1 MKPENLL
8 LDADLNIKIAD
19 FGLSNVAHDGDFLR
33 TSCGSPNYAAPEV
46 ISGGLYAGAE
56 VDVWSCGVIL
66 YALLCGTLPFDDE
79 NIPSLFKKIKS
90 GMYNVPSHLSQS
102 ARDLLLRML
111 VVDPLKR
118 LTMMDVRQH
127 VWYKHKLP
135 AYLMVPPGVMDQ
147 QERFVDR
154 EVIERVSKLPMLS
167 LPQSLLNSSASS
179 TEYSNQIDRLIEA
192 VTTNNDSLSVLSKKE
207 LHDIKVAYELLLNE
221 KRHKKRIEDT
231 VLAFQD
237 NSNTPP
243 GSSPRFQSFAMSPS
257 MSYRTESMLML
268 KNQSSSLNNPNSVL
282 KLGPGGRI
290 PVKVLDTRD
299 LTNRRRRWYL
309 GIQSKKDPAHVMNEV
324 YKAMESLNCY
334 WYQSNKYRV
343 LCIWKYIDFGNK
355 REKLSESFINAFS
368 TPLVYEDKD
377 SKLSNDSSSNSS
389 DKTNSNSN
397 SSLAMTTSSESPSS
411 LNPSSNSE
419 NSNTNDT
426 LELAYDLENM
436 LLEPELPDMLTDYG
450 ISKNNEEERRRN
462 RSRGLSIARIGD
474 SLANNSN
481 CVNIRIAL
489 SLYKVQQGIY
499 LLDFQKIEGDPFG
512 FMKLASLIITE
523 LKNLSAAS
531 KAAAVAAANSNPSSS
546 GTKSG
551 LSAALSSSNN

>member
-1 MKPENLL
+1 M
-8 LDADLNIKIAD
+8 
-19 FGLSNVAHDGDFLR
+19 R

-135 AYLMVPPGVMDQ
+135 AYLTLPPSTMDQ

-154 EVIERVSKLPMLS
+154 EVIERVSKLPILS
-167 LPQSLLNSSASS
+167 LPQSLLNSSS
-179 TEYSNQIDRLIEA
+179 TTESIDRLIEA
-192 VTTNNDSLSVLSKKE
+192 VTTNNENLSVLSKKE
-207 LHDIKVAYELLLNE
+207 LHDIRVAYELLLNE

-257 MSYRTESMLML
+257 MSYRSEALLMM
-268 KNQSSSLNNPNSVL
+268 KNQSSSFGSSSSGGHLSNPNSVL

-290 PVKVLDTRD
+290 PVRVLDQRD

-324 YKAMESLNCY
+324 YKAMESLNCH

-343 LCIWKYIDFGNK
+343 LCIWKYTDLQGNN
-355 REKLSESFINAFS
+355 REKLSDNFIQAFS
-368 TPLVYEDKD
+368 SPLVFADKPGHD
-377 SKLSNDSSSNSS
+377 NNSTENALDSSLNPSESS
-389 DKTNSNSN
+389 SS

-411 LNPSSNSE
+411 TTNNPNNSSDQPA
-419 NSNTNDT
+419 DT

-436 LLEPELPDMLTDYG
+436 LLEPEPDLDSYG
-450 ISKNNEEERRRN
+450 INKQNDEERRRN

-531 KAAAVAAANSNPSSS
+531 KAAAAVAAAANAGSSLGSSS
-546 GTKSG
+546 S
-551 LSAALSSSNN
+551 LSSSVSGSGRSSLASALAASNN